1 MTRALVLLM
10 FLTVMNG
17 CNTPS
22 IGFSQIEPR
31 SITLGA
37 NTFDVRVKEDRAEAL
52 RMDAMYGTPLAV
64 QTQIAVQAIE
74 EVTGCEVLPQ
84 SITGDPAMVQATID
98 CNIS

>member
-52 RMDAMYGTPLAV
+52 
-64 QTQIAVQAIE
+64 
-74 EVTGCEVLPQ
+74 
-84 SITGDPAMVQATID
+84 
-98 CNIS
+98 